1 MMKLMIRYLHI
12 DFAKYYRSLLLMF
25 RARMFRTTDLK
36 TVRRVLSSCYL
47 GDWWVLYQ
55 IGRNSNTHFFRYL
68 LRHIEL
74 CICAKERQQ
83 KSAQVG
89 GVRLKVTNGRHRRS
103 HPRGG
108 IDLGSGGNTSYEEE
122 DDDISDCVSGGES
135 GHRSGSNGSTY
146 RGSNTMRKRP
156 HGHGKNGSGN
166 HQKIALAYN
175 V

>member
-1 MMKLMIRYLHI
+1 ME
-12 DFAKYYRSLLLMF
+12 FYRSLLLMS
-25 RARMFRTTDLK
+25 RARMFRSADLK

-89 GVRLKVTNGRHRRS
+89 GVRLKVTNGAGRHRRP

-108 IDLGSGGNTSYEEE
+108 IELGSGGNTSYEE
-122 DDDISDCVSGGES
+122 DDDDVSDCISGAES
-135 GHRSGSNGSTY
+135 GHRSGSNGTNYQDS
-146 RGSNTMRKRP
+146 STMRKRQQ
-156 HGHGKNGSGN
+156 GHGSHGRNGSGN

>member
-1 MMKLMIRYLHI
+1 
-12 DFAKYYRSLLLMF
+12 MF

-83 KSAQVG
+83 KSAQVS
-89 GVRLKVTNGRHRRS
+89 GVRLKVTNGSGRHRRS

-122 DDDISDCVSGGES
+122 DDDISDCVSGAES

>member
-1 MMKLMIRYLHI
+1 ML
-12 DFAKYYRSLLLMF
+12 
-25 RARMFRTTDLK
+25 RARMFRSADLK

-83 KSAQVG
+83 KSAQVS
-89 GVRLKVTNGRHRRS
+89 GVRLRVTNGAGRHHRRA

-108 IDLGSGGNTSYEEE
+108 IEIGDRSGGNTSFEE
-122 DDDISDCVSGGES
+122 DEDDMSLSGAES
-135 GHRSGSNGSTY
+135 GHRSGSNGTSFQD
-146 RGSNTMRKRP
+146 SSTMRKRQSSH
-156 HGHGKNGSGN
+156 HGRNGSGN

>member
-1 MMKLMIRYLHI
+1 
-12 DFAKYYRSLLLMF
+12 MF
-25 RARMFRTTDLK
+25 RARMFRSTDLK

-74 CICAKERQQ
+74 CICAKERQ
-83 KSAQVG
+83 KTAAQVG
-89 GVRLKVTNGRHRRS
+89 GVRLKVTNSSGRHRRTHTS
-103 HPRGG
+103 GG
-108 IDLGSGGNTSYEEE
+108 IETGSGGNTSCEED
-122 DDDISDCVSGGES
+122 DDDISDCMSGAES
-135 GHRSGSNGSTY
+135 GHRSGSNGTNY
-146 RGSNTMRKRP
+146 RDSATMRKRQRSRDR
-156 HGHGKNGSGN
+156 NGAGN

>member
-1 MMKLMIRYLHI
+1 M
-12 DFAKYYRSLLLMF
+12 
-25 RARMFRTTDLK
+25 
-36 TVRRVLSSCYL
+36 
-47 GDWWVLYQ
+47 
-55 IGRNSNTHFFRYL
+55 
-68 LRHIEL
+68 

-83 KSAQVG
+83 KSAQVS
-89 GVRLKVTNGRHRRS
+89 GVRLKVTNGSGRHRRS

-108 IDLGSGGNTSYEEE
+108 LDLGSGGNTSYEEE

-146 RGSNTMRKRP
+146 HSSNTMRKRRD
-156 HGHGKNGSGN
+156 GHGKNGSGN

>member
-1 MMKLMIRYLHI
+1 
-12 DFAKYYRSLLLMF
+12 
-25 RARMFRTTDLK
+25 MFRTTDLK

-83 KSAQVG
+83 KSAQVS
-89 GVRLKVTNGRHRRS
+89 GVRLKVTNGSGRHRRS

-108 IDLGSGGNTSYEEE
+108 IDLGSGGNTSYEE
-122 DDDISDCVSGGES
+122 DDDEGKNTEAVEFLFT
-135 GHRSGSNGSTY
+135 SGSA
-146 RGSNTMRKRP
+146 NTVECAAII
-156 HGHGKNGSGN
+156 H
-166 HQKIALAYN
+166 
-175 V
+175 